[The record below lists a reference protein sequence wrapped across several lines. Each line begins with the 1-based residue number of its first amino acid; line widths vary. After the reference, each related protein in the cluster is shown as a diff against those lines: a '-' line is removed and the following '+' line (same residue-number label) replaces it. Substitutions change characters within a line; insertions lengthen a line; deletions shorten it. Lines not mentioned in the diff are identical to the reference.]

1 MTLAPPRR
9 PRPLAVLCAAAVL
22 LLAAASA
29 GRAAS
34 PAAPARPN
42 ILLILADNWGWPH
55 AGALGDPVA
64 ATPAFDRVAREGV
77 LFPNTFCPV
86 PSCSPTRASLLTGRA
101 AHQLEDAANLWSAFP
116 GKLVVF
122 TAALRAAGYEVGAT
136 GKAWSP
142 GNFKDHGWP
151 ENPVGRDYPGGLAE
165 FLAARDRARPFFFWL
180 GNIDTASHLWRNAP
194 GDPADP
200 LAARLRVPP
209 EFPDTPEVRAAL
221 LGYYA
226 AVRRLDL
233 AAAAALSQLEQAAI
247 LDDTVVIY
255 TSDNGWQLPR
265 GLANCYDSGT
275 RVPFAVRWGRRLR
288 AGRTDPA
295 FVNLTDLA
303 PTLLELAGLA
313 PPPVMTGRSLVGA
326 LLERPDAVRADHV
339 FVERERHANVRR
351 GDLSYPIRGVRT
363 RDHLYLWNLR
373 PERWPAGDPVMHFAV
388 GDYGDVDPSLV
399 KETILARRADPA
411 IAPFFALS
419 FAKRPAEELY
429 DLRTDPHQLVNLAGR
444 PETAAVQRELR
455 ARVERWMRET
465 ADPRVDPTYDGWD
478 TMPYYGPPPRPAGA
492 AAKKKR

>member
-1 MTLAPPRR
+1 
-9 PRPLAVLCAAAVL
+9 
-22 LLAAASA
+22 
-29 GRAAS
+29 
-34 PAAPARPN
+34 
-42 ILLILADNWGWPH
+42 
-55 AGALGDPVA
+55 
-64 ATPAFDRVAREGV
+64 
-77 LFPNTFCPV
+77 
-86 PSCSPTRASLLTGRA
+86 
-101 AHQLEDAANLWSAFP
+101 
-116 GKLVVF
+116 
-122 TAALRAAGYEVGAT
+122 
-136 GKAWSP
+136 
-142 GNFKDHGWP
+142 
-151 ENPVGRDYPGGLAE
+151 
-165 FLAARDRARPFFFWL
+165 
-180 GNIDTASHLWRNAP
+180 
-194 GDPADP
+194 
-200 LAARLRVPP
+200 
-209 EFPDTPEVRAAL
+209 
-221 LGYYA
+221 
-226 AVRRLDL
+226 
-233 AAAAALSQLEQAAI
+233 
-247 LDDTVVIY
+247 
-255 TSDNGWQLPR
+255 
-265 GLANCYDSGT
+265 
-275 RVPFAVRWGRRLR
+275 VPFAVRWGRRLR

-373 PERWPAGDPVMHFAV
+373 PDRWPAGDPVMHFAV

-411 IAPFFALS
+411 VAPFFALS

-465 ADPRVDPTYDGWD
+465 ADPRVDPAYDGWD